1 MMGNRTPM
9 RTMKNQH

>member
-9 RTMKNQH
+9 RTMKNQY